1 MHMKNKLLL
10 FLTFFFFQSIIIQA
24 QNDEILPRGY
34 SQQELLDLENNHFR
48 APNGT
53 NFGDPPPGEVRTM
66 AEWEELQ
73 GLVISWTGN
82 GNIKDILEDI
92 IRYAKEEVEVYIVCS
107 SSAVV
112 INQLPSDIT
121 LDNITFVE
129 TPFNS
134 IWVRDYGPNT
144 VYLNDVESPY
154 MIDWIYNRN
163 RPADDTLVPPAIATV
178 LDIPFYETSDCA
190 NDLDLVH
197 TGGNF
202 MNDGMGRAFSSNL
215 VLDEN
220 SFPNNQYGCNYQSE
234 DDVLSIMNTF
244 MGIDEY
250 VLMENLIYDPI
261 DHIDMHMKLLDEE
274 TLLVGEYPEG
284 VADGP
289 QIEANLQYVLD
300 NYMTPYGRPYDVIRV
315 PMPPDNGNY
324 PDDSPQGDYRTYA
337 NAVFVNK
344 TVLLPTYE
352 EQYDTTAIRIW
363 EEALPGYKIQGINCN
378 DIIYLNGAIHCI
390 TKEIGVNEP
399 LLINHSKV
407 REGCM
412 DQDQV
417 VEATVQH
424 KSGIAEVTLF
434 YSTDTSAAY
443 QTLAMTNTSDNTWS
457 AMIPATNEETEMFYY
472 IQATAND
479 GKEINRP
486 LVAPQ
491 GYFHYDVTDC
501 IVATED
507 LEIGVSLENV
517 YPNPASA
524 ITVIPVTTT
533 RSLEAEIL
541 VTDILG
547 RTMETVFSG
556 KIPTGENNYFIH
568 ANEYAAGT
576 YFVNLKTE
584 DEIFVQKLI
593 IQ

>member
-1 MHMKNKLLL
+1 MKNKLLL
-10 FLTFFFFQSIIIQA
+10 FLAFLFFQNIILHA
-24 QNDEILPRGY
+24 QNDELLPHILIPDEATKLTHISDNSPENSVY
-34 SQQELLDLENNHFR
+34 S
-48 APNGT
+48 
-53 NFGDPPPGEVRTM
+53 DPPPGEVRTM

-73 GLVISWTGN
+73 GLAIAWTGN
-82 GNIKDILEDI
+82 GGIKDILKDI

-107 SSAVV
+107 NSAVV
-112 INQLPSDIT
+112 INQLPSDIS

-129 TPFNS
+129 TNFNS
-134 IWVRDYGPNT
+134 IWIRDYGPNT
-144 VYLNDVESPY
+144 VYVDDVDSPY

-163 RPADDTLVPPAIATV
+163 RPADDTIVPPAIAAM
-178 LDIPFYETSDCA
+178 LDIPIYETSDCA
-190 NDLDLVH
+190 NELDLVH

-202 MNDGMGRAFSSNL
+202 MNDGMGRAFSSKL
-215 VLDEN
+215 ILDEN
-220 SFPNNQYGCNYQSE
+220 SFPDNQFGCNFQSE
-234 DDVLSIMNTF
+234 AEVLSIMNTF
-244 MGIDEY
+244 MGIEEY
-250 VLMENLIYDPI
+250 VFMENLIHDPI

-300 NYMTPYGRPYDVIRV
+300 NYMTPYGRPYDVVRV

-324 PDDSPQGDYRTYA
+324 PDSNPQGDYRTYA

-344 TVLLPTYE
+344 TVLLPIYE

-378 DIIYLNGAIHCI
+378 DIIGLNGAIHCI
-390 TKEIGVNEP
+390 TKEIGVKEP

-412 DQDQV
+412 MQDQV
-417 VEATVQH
+417 VEATVKH
-424 KSGIAEVTLF
+424 KTGISDVTLF
-434 YSTDTSAAY
+434 YSTDTSANY
-443 QTLAMTNTSDNTWS
+443 QTLAMTNTAGNIWS

-479 GKEINRP
+479 GKQINRP
-486 LVAPQ
+486 IVAPE

-501 IVATED
+501 TVATED
-507 LEIGVSLENV
+507 LEIGISLENI
-517 YPNPASA
+517 YPNPATA
-524 ITVIPVTTT
+524 ITVIPVKTTK
-533 RSLEAEIL
+533 SLEAEIE

-556 KIPTGENNYFIH
+556 KIPVGENNYFIR

-576 YFVNLKTE
+576 YFINLKTE
-584 DEIFVQKLI
+584 DKIFVQKLI
-593 IQ
+593 IH

>member
-1 MHMKNKLLL
+1 MKNKLLL
-10 FLTFFFFQSIIIQA
+10 FLAFLFFQNIITQA
-24 QNDEILPRGY
+24 QNDEILPRGF
-34 SQQELLDLENNHFR
+34 SKKELLEMSNDQFR
-48 APNGT
+48 SPGGT
-53 NFGDPPPGEVRTM
+53 NFLDPPPGEVRAM

-82 GNIKDILEDI
+82 GNIKDILEEI
-92 IRYAKEEVEVYIVCS
+92 IRHAKEEVEVYIVCS

-112 INQLPSDIT
+112 INQLPSDIS

-144 VYLNDVESPY
+144 VYVNEVESPY
-154 MIDWIYNRN
+154 LIDWIYNRN
-163 RPADDTLVPPAIATV
+163 RPADDTLVPPALSTI
-178 LDIPFYETSDCA
+178 LDIPFYETSDC
-190 NDLDLVH
+190 NNNLDLVH

-220 SFPNNQYGCNYQSE
+220 SFPNNQFGCNFQTE
-234 DDVLSIMNTF
+234 ADVLSIMNTF

-250 VLMENLIYDPI
+250 VFMENLIYDPI

-284 VADGP
+284 IADGP
-289 QIEANLQYVLD
+289 QIEANLQYVLN

-324 PDDSPQGDYRTYA
+324 PDSNPQGDYRTYA

-344 TVLLPTYE
+344 TVLVPTYE
-352 EQYDTTAIRIW
+352 EEYDTTAIRIW
-363 EEALPGYKIQGINCN
+363 EEALPGYNIQGINCN

-390 TKEIGVNEP
+390 TKEVGVSEP
-399 LLINHSKV
+399 LLVNHAKV
-407 REGCM
+407 REGCIE
-412 DQDQV
+412 QDQV

-424 KSGIAEVTLF
+424 KTGIAEVTLF
-434 YSTDTSAAY
+434 YSTDTTAAY
-443 QTLAMTNTSDNTWS
+443 QTLAMTNTSGNIWS
-457 AMIPATNEETEMFYY
+457 AMIPATSEEAEMFYY

-479 GKEINRP
+479 GKQINRP
-486 LVAPQ
+486 MVAPQ
-491 GYFHYDVTDC
+491 GYFHYDVIDC
-501 IVATED
+501 TVATED
-507 LEIGVSLENV
+507 LNVGISLENV

-524 ITVIPVTTT
+524 ITVIPVNTTK
-533 RSLEAEIL
+533 SLEAEIL

-556 KIPTGENNYFIH
+556 EIPVGENNYFIH
-568 ANEYAAGT
+568 ANEYASGT
-576 YFVNLKTE
+576 YFIRLKTE
-584 DEIFVQKLI
+584 DQIFVQKLI

>member
-1 MHMKNKLLL
+1 MKNKFLL
-10 FLTFFFFQSIIIQA
+10 FLTFFFFQNIIIQA
-24 QNDEILPRGY
+24 QDDEILPRGF
-34 SQQELLDLENNHFR
+34 SKSELLDMANNQFR
-48 APNGT
+48 SPNGST
-53 NFGDPPPGEVRTM
+53 FSDPPPGEVRTM
-66 AEWEELQ
+66 AEWEELEALIITWSA
-73 GLVISWTGN
+73 GSN
-82 GNIKDILEDI
+82 GIRNILIEI
-92 IRYAKEEVEVYIVCS
+92 VRHAKEEVEVVIVCS

-112 INQLPSDIT
+112 TNLLTFAGVDI
-121 LDNITFVE
+121 DNVTFVE
-129 TPFNS
+129 TEFNS

-144 VYLNDVESPY
+144 VYLNDVEEQY
-154 MIDWIYNRN
+154 MVDWIYNRP
-163 RPADDTLVPPAIATV
+163 RPKDDTIVPSSVATA
-178 LDIPFYETSDCA
+178 LDIEIFRTLDAPH
-190 NDLDLVH
+190 DLVH

-202 MNDGMGRAFSSNL
+202 MNDGMGTAFSSSL

-220 SFPNNQYGCNYQSE
+220 GFFNQFGVSNHTE
-234 DDVLSIMNTF
+234 DDVKSIMNLY

-250 VLMENLIYDPI
+250 VLMDKLPYDPI

-274 TLLVGEYPEG
+274 TLLVGEYPDG

-289 QIEANLQYVLD
+289 QIEANLQYVL
-300 NYMTPYGRPYDVIRV
+300 NNFMTPYGRPYEVIRI
-315 PMPPDNGNY
+315 PMPPENGNY
-324 PDDSPQGDYRTYA
+324 PDSSPEGDYRTYA

-344 TVLLPTYE
+344 TVLLPIYE
-352 EQYDTTAIRIW
+352 EQYDTTAIKIW
-363 EEALPGYKIQGINCN
+363 EKALPGYKIQGIDCN

-390 TKEIGVNEP
+390 TKEVGVKEP

-412 DQDQV
+412 EQDQV

-424 KSGIAEVTLF
+424 KAGIAEVTLF
-434 YSTDTSAAY
+434 YSTDTSVAY
-443 QTLAMTNTSDNTWS
+443 QTLAMTNTSGHTWS

-472 IQATAND
+472 IKATAND

-486 LVAPQ
+486 MVAPE
-491 GYFHYDVTDC
+491 GYFHYDVIDC

-507 LEIGVSLENV
+507 LEIGVSLENI

-524 ITVIPVTTT
+524 ITVIPVKTTK
-533 RSLEAEIL
+533 SLEAEIL

-556 KIPTGENNYFIH
+556 KITVGENNYFIH
-568 ANEYAAGT
+568 ANQYSAGT

-584 DEIFVQKLI
+584 EKIFVQKLI